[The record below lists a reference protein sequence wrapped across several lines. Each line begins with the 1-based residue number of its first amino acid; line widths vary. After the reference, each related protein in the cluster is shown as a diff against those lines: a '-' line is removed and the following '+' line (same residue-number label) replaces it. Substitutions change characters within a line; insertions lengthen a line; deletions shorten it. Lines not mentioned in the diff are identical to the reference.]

1 LKLIKLIPYLV
12 FIFVLSSNAY
22 SESKISESGKAG
34 MSFLNI
40 APSANI
46 ASMGGAS
53 VARNTGASSIWSN
66 PALIANQNERSLQLS
81 HTAWVEG
88 INQEFAAFSTK
99 AGAGA
104 FAIGLELFDSGD
116 IEGRDD
122 SGGETGPYSIKNG
135 AVSISYA
142 RSVFNWIAVGVSYKK
157 LYEKEFAE
165 TAGGSAVDAGL
176 TILTPVKGLTLAAS
190 GRNYGSM
197 EKLRDEKTELPSN
210 LSIGGCYEG
219 ILPSLNNNFAFV
231 VDAVFPKYG
240 DNGIRLGLEVQT
252 YDLLFLR
259 AGYRNDSDFEDMTF
273 GVGINFD
280 KVSADISYSPLSG
293 ISDNALRFTINL
305 TGF

>member
-1 LKLIKLIPYLV
+1 LKLIKLIPSFV
-12 FIFVLSSNAY
+12 FILILSSNAY

-66 PALIANQNERSLQLS
+66 PALIAFQNERSLQLS

-116 IEGRDD
+116 IDGRDD
-122 SGGETGPYSIKNG
+122 SGGETGSYSIKNG
-135 AVSISYA
+135 AVSLSYA
-142 RSVFNWIAVGVSYKK
+142 RPVFDWIAFGISYKK
-157 LYEKEFAE
+157 LYQKVYTE
-165 TAGGSAVDAGL
+165 TAGGSAVDAGF

-197 EKLRDEKTELPSN
+197 EKLRDEKTKLPSN
-210 LSIGGCYEG
+210 LSLGGCYEG
-219 ILPSLNNNFAFV
+219 ILPSMDNKFALV
-231 VDAVFPKYG
+231 ADAVFPKYG